1 MLIGFTF
8 MRIIAALLLSGL
20 AAPVT
25 AQTSPPEGSL
35 PLSQILAGIE
45 ADGARTISSAEF
57 ETRRWEVVSCPGR
70 SRICREDRIDPTTGA
85 VTATDRDTVMFLLPR
100 GSLPASQIAAQVEAL
115 ALGTITELSFD
126 DRRWEVEV
134 RSGLRS
140 AEFRIDPA
148 TGAVQRCEGTLCP

>member
-1 MLIGFTF
+1 
-8 MRIIAALLLSGL
+8 MRIVATLLFSVF
-20 AAPVT
+20 AVPAM
-25 AQTSPPEGSL
+25 AQISPPDGSQ

-45 ADGARTISSAEF
+45 AEGARTIYSAEF

-70 SRICREDRIDPTTGA
+70 SRICQEDRIDPTTGA
-85 VTATDRDTVMFLLPR
+85 VTATDRDTVMFLPPR

-115 ALGTITELSFD
+115 ALGTITELTFD

-140 AEFRIDPA
+140 AEFKIDPT